1 MNNFI
6 AQKIFSSV
14 INEYTV
20 KSAITSTRIFL
31 WYVRIY
37 LVQVSYSLLSD
48 KPYFSNQELIALEHE
63 VLFLR

>member
-6 AQKIFSSV
+6 AQKIFASL

-37 LVQVSYSLLSD
+37 LVQVSYSLL
-48 KPYFSNQELIALEHE
+48 
-63 VLFLR
+63 